1 VATEQLSFPRLNAR
15 TQRFTLGAPRNFAM
29 ASDGSIVTFLRSKG
43 PEDPVTCLWALDV
56 ETGVERLVADPAV
69 LLAEGND
76 ADLPAAERARRERAR
91 EGAGGIVGYG
101 ADRSGL
107 SLSYALAGRALL
119 TTIGVS
125 DTETVG
131 LATTGP
137 VFDPRP
143 SPDGKRVAYV
153 SGNDLRM
160 VGPGIPDG
168 AIVQSESSTVSW
180 GSAEFIAAEEMRRS
194 RGYWWSPGSDALLV
208 ARVDVEPVNTW
219 YIADPAQPGKEPQ
232 SVRYPAAGTANAD
245 VALFVVALDG
255 ERREVHWDRSAFEY
269 LLDVSW
275 SDSGAYLV
283 VQSRDQR
290 RVQLLEVDPSSGETN
305 LLSERQDPY
314 WVEVVPGSPT
324 LIDGE
329 PLWVAESGGSRALLL
344 GDEVVSPADHWV
356 RGVVSAQTDEIV
368 WTASVTPEEVH
379 VYRRR
384 SGFVEQMTTEV
395 GVHSAVGGGEHG
407 VFVISAAPLVGP
419 PRSEVR
425 AGEHVWP
432 IASLAAS
439 PPFDPQVTLM
449 TVGERSIPIAVLFPS
464 EVDDD
469 SSGPLPVLLDPYGGP
484 HAQRVLAAR
493 NGFLASQ
500 WFADQ
505 GFVVIVA
512 DGRGTPGRGGGWEQ
526 AVAGDLAA
534 PVLEDQVTALQ
545 SVAQAYPGRLDLDR
559 VAVRGWSF
567 GGYLAALAVL
577 RRPDVFHAAVAGAP
591 VTDWALYDTHY
602 TERYLGRPGD
612 EPEAYRRTSL
622 IEDAHLLER
631 PLLLVHGLADDNVV
645 AAHTLQLSTALLAA
659 GRPHEVLPLSGV
671 THMTPQEIVAENLL
685 LLQVEFLRRSLGPQ
699 QRRVS

>member
-1 VATEQLSFPRLNAR
+1 
-15 TQRFTLGAPRNFAM
+15 
-29 ASDGSIVTFLRSKG
+29 
-43 PEDPVTCLWALDV
+43 
-56 ETGVERLVADPAV
+56 
-69 LLAEGND
+69 
-76 ADLPAAERARRERAR
+76 
-91 EGAGGIVGYG
+91 
-101 ADRSGL
+101 
-107 SLSYALAGRALL
+107 
-119 TTIGVS
+119 
-125 DTETVG
+125 
-131 LATTGP
+131 
-137 VFDPRP
+137 
-143 SPDGKRVAYV
+143 
-153 SGNDLRM
+153 
-160 VGPGIPDG
+160 
-168 AIVQSESSTVSW
+168 
-180 GSAEFIAAEEMRRS
+180 
-194 RGYWWSPGSDALLV
+194 
-208 ARVDVEPVNTW
+208 
-219 YIADPAQPGKEPQ
+219 
-232 SVRYPAAGTANAD
+232 
-245 VALFVVALDG
+245 
-255 ERREVHWDRSAFEY
+255 
-269 LLDVSW
+269 
-275 SDSGAYLV
+275 
-283 VQSRDQR
+283 
-290 RVQLLEVDPSSGETN
+290 
-305 LLSERQDPY
+305 
-314 WVEVVPGSPT
+314 
-324 LIDGE
+324 
-329 PLWVAESGGSRALLL
+329 
-344 GDEVVSPADHWV
+344 
-356 RGVVSAQTDEIV
+356 
-368 WTASVTPEEVH
+368 
-379 VYRRR
+379 
-384 SGFVEQMTTEV
+384 MTTEV

-419 PRSEVR
+419 PRAEVR
-425 AGEHVWP
+425 AGEHVWS

-449 TVGERSIPIAVLFPS
+449 TLGERSIPTAVLFPS
-464 EVDDD
+464 DVDND

-577 RRPDVFHAAVAGAP
+577 RRPDMFHAAVAGAP

-612 EPEAYRRTSL
+612 DPEAYRRTSL

-645 AAHTLQLSTALLAA
+645 AANTLQLSTALLAA

-685 LLQVEFLRRSLGPQ
+685 LLQVEFLRRSLGP
-699 QRRVS
+699 